1 MALSEQD
8 VETRRAFA
16 DAKDL
21 FQEQH
26 DWYDQRA
33 TDLKSRAQRS
43 DLLVI
48 GAGAIVA
55 AVSALAASVVWASY
69 FVAALGVL
77 IAVVQGA
84 QRVFRSAEIWP
95 GYRMAAEAMKAEYRM
110 FIYGGGIYAIPF
122 DEACALYLERLHTIL
137 ADEQKSYFEDI
148 RAAGAV
154 TSPASQKSSS

>member
-1 MALSEQD
+1 MALNEQD
-8 VETRRAFA
+8 VDIRKTFA

-26 DWYDQRA
+26 DWYDRRA
-33 TDLKSRAQRS
+33 SELKSRAQRS
-43 DLLVI
+43 DLIVI

-55 AVSALAASVVWASY
+55 AVSALAASMVWASY

-84 QRVFRSAEIWP
+84 QRVFRSSEIWP

-110 FIYGGGIYAIPF
+110 FIYGGGIYAIAY
-122 DEACALYLERLHTIL
+122 DDACALYLERLHTIL
-137 ADEQKSYFEDI
+137 ADEQKSYFEDMKAA
-148 RAAGAV
+148 RAV
-154 TSPASQKSSS
+154 KSPAPPKPST